1 MYCVFA
7 SCSILF
13 LNKAERYEE
22 EITESTAKYSI
33 IYSITMYDFFLS
45 QSFLSL
51 ASNRTGVQD
60 NRT

>member
-1 MYCVFA
+1 MYCV
-7 SCSILF
+7 CISILF

-45 QSFLSL
+45 QFPEF
-51 ASNRTGVQD
+51 GVQ
-60 NRT
+60 